1 MCLDNIT
8 SDAREKQIEPG
19 TPAYLIKM
27 RRKRVTDSK
36 PRKNEMEVD
45 LTNCESSGGE
55 MESAELTING
65 QNVYKSDLQ
74 LLKSDHEWLNKC
86 LINAGQ

>member
-1 MCLDNIT
+1 MCLDKIT
-8 SDAREKQIEPG
+8 SDAREKRIEPG

-55 MESAELTING
+55 MESAELTRNG
-65 QNVYKSDLQ
+65 QNVYIKKRSSTA
-74 LLKSDHEWLNKC
+74 KVRS
-86 LINAGQ
+86 